1 MARLRGFIWLLAGLV
16 AALLAGFVA
25 FQTLSRAAA
34 APISEEGTG
43 PLVQVVVAARTV
55 SIRTALT
62 AADIT
67 LAELPVAAVPE
78 GAIRDVD
85 DALGLL
91 TLVDLYP
98 GEPVL
103 TQRLLDPTLTSP
115 GGRLSLVMA
124 EEHVLMAL
132 PAQDILGSVGIL
144 KRGDHIDIHFSLLFP
159 ANRGPGIAGGDDS
172 DGDEQATF
180 GVLQNLMVT
189 DFVGGEPVGGS
200 GGGGMVAS
208 LTGEEVK
215 PEETSF
221 TNPQAILLAV
231 PPQDALVL
239 KYLID
244 AGGTLDLVLRAPGM
258 DRPFET
264 DPVDVDYLIDRY
276 DIPTQVG
283 R

>member
-16 AALLAGFVA
+16 AALLAGLVA

-34 APISEEGTG
+34 APLSEDAAG
-43 PLVQVVVAARTV
+43 PLVQVVVAARGV

-62 AADIT
+62 ADDVT

-78 GAIRDVD
+78 GAARALDDV
-85 DALGLL
+85 LGLL
-91 TLVDLYP
+91 TLVDLYS

-103 TQRLLDPTLTSP
+103 AQRLLDPTLSAP

-132 PAQDILGSVGIL
+132 PAQDLLGSIGVL
-144 KRGDHIDIHFSLLFP
+144 KHGDHVDIHFSLPFP
-159 ANRGPGIAGGDDS
+159 ANRGPGSAGS
-172 DGDEQATF
+172 EEDGDEQATF
-180 GVLQNLMVT
+180 GLLQNLMVAG
-189 DFVGGEPVGGS
+189 FVGGDPIADS
-200 GGGGMVAS
+200 GGMVAS
-208 LTGEEVK
+208 LTGAEEG
-215 PEETSF
+215 PQDTSVA
-221 TNPQAILLAV
+221 NPQAILLALS
-231 PPQDALVL
+231 PQDALVL

-244 AGGTLDLVLRAPGM
+244 AGGALDLVLRAPGM
-258 DRPFET
+258 ERPFDT